1 MIRVIL
7 WRLLDAYQLLI
18 ILAAIMSWIPSAPG
32 SVIDQIRGAVS
43 SLTEPFLDI
52 FRRLIPGGGSA
63 FSMDFSPVV
72 AIIVLDVIKRIL

>member
-1 MIRVIL
+1 
-7 WRLLDAYQLLI
+7 
-18 ILAAIMSWIPSAPG
+18 MSWIPSSPG

-43 SLTEPFLDI
+43 ALTEPFLDI
-52 FRRLIPGGGSA
+52 FRRFIPGGGAA